1 VQPLRDRGLHVDVAL
16 QLDGIEP
23 DQSSLMYRVAQE
35 LLRNVD
41 EHANAS
47 AVAIAGSHTKG
58 GVRLVVTDNGVGF
71 TSTMRAEQRAE
82 GHLGLELQT
91 ALAKRLGGTLTID
104 SQPGLGTV
112 ATLEVPR

>member
-1 VQPLRDRGLHVDVAL
+1 
-16 QLDGIEP
+16 
-23 DQSSLMYRVAQE
+23 
-35 LLRNVD
+35 
-41 EHANAS
+41 
-47 AVAIAGSHTKG
+47 
-58 GVRLVVTDNGVGF
+58 
-71 TSTMRAEQRAE
+71 MRAEQRAE